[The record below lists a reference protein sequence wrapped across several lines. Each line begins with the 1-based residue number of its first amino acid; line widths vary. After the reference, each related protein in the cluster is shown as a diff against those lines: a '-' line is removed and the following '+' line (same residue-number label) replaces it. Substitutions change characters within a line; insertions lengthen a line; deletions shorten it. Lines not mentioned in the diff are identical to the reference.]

1 MRIRICVYLSY
12 LSMHLLLNCEC
23 WICSVFKIW
32 VCFGIFDDN
41 DWSGRSDKICSVFE
55 LFSSVLNIEFLV

>member
-1 MRIRICVYLSY
+1 M
-12 LSMHLLLNCEC
+12 
-23 WICSVFKIW
+23 FKIW